1 VLATTDYRFA
11 SYQWRKHRRGI
22 YHAADI
28 EWFGNSQHS
37 RERRTLA
44 VFVVMVSEL
53 LGNDR

>member
-1 VLATTDYRFA
+1 MAQAR
-11 SYQWRKHRRGI
+11 SRP

-44 VFVVMVSEL
+44 VSVIMVGEL